1 MTNEAWYTIAIPTS
15 YQMPDI
21 LNIVRN
27 EWLDDDTTFEVIASL
42 LEFEPDHP
50 QLALCEVLENLI
62 SGNIIDSLIAD
73 GSDSGVE
80 GQMAYE
86 RALAICDEVA
96 GKLVRGSKYILPL
109 IIRSLSYEFF
119 NDYTTNAAKLL
130 PNGDLCIQY
139 RRRG

>member
-1 MTNEAWYTIAIPTS
+1 MTDEGWFTIAIPTS

-27 EWLDDDTTFEVIASL
+27 EWLDDDTTFEVIASMI
-42 LEFEPDHP
+42 EFEPDHP
-50 QLALCEVLENLI
+50 QLAICEVLENLI
-62 SGNIIDSLIAD
+62 SGNIIDAHLN
-73 GSDSGVE
+73 GSSDTGIE

-86 RALAICDEVA
+86 RALVICDEIA

-109 IIRSLSYEFF
+109 INCALSFDFF
-119 NDYTTNAAKLL
+119 NDYTTQAAKLL

-139 RRRG
+139 RRRK